1 MTATN
6 GLTGALIGGIVGYG
20 GARTKHDDYSVPLIL
35 IVFLG
40 AVGGSVGGANGG
52 AVGSVVGGVVGG
64 TIGYLAVER
73 YESIRPQ
80 IT

>member
-1 MTATN
+1 MTF
-6 GLTGALIGGIVGYG
+6 LYSLIGIPVGGIIGYG
-20 GARTKHDDYSVPLIL
+20 GARTKHDDSSVPLIL
-35 IVFLG
+35 IVILG

-52 AVGSVVGGVVGG
+52 AVGSVVGGAVGG

-73 YESIRPQ
+73 YESIRLS